1 MVMTHVL
8 HVYRCNQVQKICKS
22 VLIFTTCMT
31 SDLQVREIASDPD
44 EYNTFVTTF
53 DDIQDIVLDIQGI
66 LCDRTLFFCINMNI
80 GEVDVALI
88 L

>member
-1 MVMTHVL
+1 M
-8 HVYRCNQVQKICKS
+8 
-22 VLIFTTCMT
+22 IFITCTT

-66 LCDRTLFFCINMNI
+66 LCDRTLMFLHKCEYWKNLF
-80 GEVDVALI
+80 LR
-88 L
+88 